1 VGGERA
7 STMQPSSTPHL
18 QSEGGLDFG
27 PVTHAA
33 LPTSTSRGVRAV
45 LRDYLSL
52 LKLRIVVLL
61 VGTAVLPMVPAARGL
76 PRASELL
83 AVVLGGTLAAGGA
96 HAINC
101 WLDRDID
108 AVMNRTRRRP
118 IPDGRIPAW
127 HGLALGVAMNV
138 AAFAVLAVL
147 ANPIAALLALAGTLI
162 YVFVYTLWLKRW
174 TTQNIVIG
182 GAAGAVPPLVGWAAV
197 TGRLDVTA
205 LSLFLVIFFWTP
217 PHFWALAQLIRRDY
231 ERANIPMMPV
241 VAGQGPTKRQSLVY
255 AVITLAVSLVPFF
268 THAESAV
275 YLAGACLLG
284 IGLVTLA
291 TLDLAS
297 RGWTRRLYGYSSL
310 YLAALFA
317 LLALG
322 TYL

>member
-1 VGGERA
+1 VA
-7 STMQPSSTPHL
+7 
-18 QSEGGLDFG
+18 
-27 PVTHAA
+27 
-33 LPTSTSRGVRAV
+33 
-45 LRDYLSL
+45 RDYLSL
-52 LKLRIVVLL
+52 LKTRVVLLL
-61 VGTAVLPMVPAARGL
+61 VGTAVLPMVPAGRGL
-76 PRASELL
+76 PRFAALV

-118 IPDGRIPAW
+118 VPDGRIPAW
-127 HGLALGVAMNV
+127 HALALGIAMNA
-138 AAFAVLAVL
+138 AAFAVLAIL
-147 ANPIAALLALAGTLI
+147 ANPLAALLALAGTLI

-182 GAAGAVPPLVGWAAV
+182 GAAGAMPPLVGWAAV

-217 PHFWALAQLIRRDY
+217 PHFWALAQMIRRDY
-231 ERANIPMMPV
+231 ERANVPMLPV
-241 VAGQGPTKRQSLVY
+241 VAGRGRTKRQSLVY
-255 AVITLAVSLVPFF
+255 AVVTVAVSLLPFF
-268 THAESAV
+268 TRAEGAV
-275 YLAGACLLG
+275 YLVGACLLG
-284 IGLVTLA
+284 VGLVALA
-291 TLDLAS
+291 TLDLAR

-310 YLAALFA
+310 YLAVLFT